1 MSSLWLPSAAIL
13 VGFIGLVWSADRFID
28 GSAALAKNLGL
39 SKLLIGLTIV
49 SVGTSAPEVVVSISS
64 SLKNAGELAV
74 GNALGSNLANIGLVM
89 GITTIICKL
98 PVRKYLLLLELPA
111 LFIVTTMAGIVLY
124 DAKITFWEGLI
135 LLTGLVPLLFTIF
148 KVQKY
153 FPNIDD
159 DIKIPHM
166 DKWRAIFWLLFGLS
180 VLIISSEALVW
191 GGTEVAEFF
200 GVSPLIIGLTVIAV
214 GTSLPELAASIV
226 SAIKGHAEIALGNI
240 IGSNIFN
247 ILIVLAVPG
256 LISSKQLSPEIFTR
270 DYLSVAGLTLLL
282 IVIIII
288 NYFRCSQNGN
298 SHGSIGHKVGVLLLL
313 CYLSYYIYLI
323 NF

>member
-1 MSSLWLPSAAIL
+1 MSSLWLPSVAIL
-13 VGFIGLVWSADRFID
+13 FGFVGLILSADRFID
-28 GSAALAKNLGL
+28 GNAALAKKLGL

-64 SLKNAGELAV
+64 SLRDAGELAV

-89 GITTIICKL
+89 AITIMISKI

-111 LFIVTTMAGIVLY
+111 LFIVTAMAGIVLY

-135 LLTGLVPLLFTIF
+135 LFAGLFPLLFTMF

-159 DIKIPHM
+159 EIKIPDM
-166 DKWRAIFWLLFGLS
+166 DKWKAIFWLLFGLTI
-180 VLIISSEALVW
+180 LIISSEALVW
-191 GGTEVAEFF
+191 GGTEFAKFF
-200 GVSPLIIGLTVIAV
+200 GVSPLIIGLTVIAI
-214 GTSLPELAASIV
+214 GTSLPELAASVV

-247 ILIVLAVPG
+247 ILTVLAVPG
-256 LISSKQLSPEIFTR
+256 LLNSKQLSPEIFTR
-270 DYLSVAGLTLLL
+270 DYLSVAALTLLL
-282 IVIIII
+282 ILIIII
-288 NYFRCSQNGN
+288 DYFRCSKKGISN
-298 SHGSIGHKVGVLLLL
+298 GSIGRKVGILLLF
-313 CYLSYYIYLI
+313 CYLSYYMYLLA
-323 NF
+323 

>member
-89 GITTIICKL
+89 GITTMICKL

-111 LFIVTTMAGIVLY
+111 LFIVTAMAGIVLF

-166 DKWRAIFWLLFGLS
+166 DKWKAIFWLLFGLS

-247 ILIVLAVPG
+247 ILTVLAVPG

-288 NYFRCSQNGN
+288 DYFRCRQNGN
-298 SHGSIGHKVGVLLLL
+298 SHGSIGRKVGVLLLL

>member
-74 GNALGSNLANIGLVM
+74 GNALGSNLANIGLVL
-89 GITTIICKL
+89 GITTMICKL

-111 LFIVTTMAGIVLY
+111 LFIVTAMAGIVLY

-135 LLTGLVPLLFTIF
+135 LLTGLVPLLFIIF

-166 DKWRAIFWLLFGLS
+166 DKWKATFWFLFGLS

-247 ILIVLAVPG
+247 ILTVLAVPG

-282 IVIIII
+282 IVIVIID
-288 NYFRCSQNGN
+288 YFRCSQNGN
-298 SHGSIGHKVGVLLLL
+298 SHGSIGRKVGVLLLL